1 MPDPDLEIGRGGGG
15 EGSSRPLDKG
25 ERGGLK
31 KNFGPSGLKGAWQ
44 GCALSRIELK
54 EIWGAQL
61 LLVSFHKTKLPSCP
75 KENLGD

>member
-1 MPDPDLEIGRGGGG
+1 MPDPDLEIGRGR
-15 EGSSRPLDKG
+15 SSRPLDKRG
-25 ERGGLK
+25 RGGLK
-31 KNFGPSGLKGAWQ
+31 KNFGPSGAWQ